1 MNIEPI
7 ITEIGIING
16 RDAIYL
22 DLMEQKG
29 NEIIF
34 YGEINAGLTEIKN
47 DIRKEWLK
55 YKLSF
60 KETIYYKC
68 YELDFYKKKKSLESS
83 FDKINNSKTIE
94 RMKLLDREF
103 KINNKHKHFVLTTYD
118 YIYEIIASKYT
129 FEIEIN

>member
-34 YGEINAGLTEIKN
+34 YGEINTGLTEIKN
-47 DIRKEWLK
+47 DIKKEWLK

-118 YIYEIIASKYT
+118 YIYEIIASKYA
-129 FEIEIN
+129 FEVEIN

>member
-22 DLMEQKG
+22 DLMEQNG

-34 YGEINAGLTEIKN
+34 YGEINTGLTEIKN
-47 DIRKEWLK
+47 DIKKEWLK

-118 YIYEIIASKYT
+118 YIYEIIASKYA

>member
-1 MNIEPI
+1 
-7 ITEIGIING
+7 
-16 RDAIYL
+16 
-22 DLMEQKG
+22 MEQNG

-34 YGEINAGLTEIKN
+34 YGEINTGLTEIKN
-47 DIRKEWLK
+47 DIKKEWLK

-94 RMKLLDREF
+94 RMKLLDKEF
-103 KINNKHKHFVLTTYD
+103 KINNNHKHFVLTTYD
-118 YIYEIIASKYT
+118 YIYEIIASKYI
-129 FEIEIN
+129 FEVEIN